1 LNKLFFFDESIN
13 MLKINNIHKKIGY
26 AFLMSLKLFKNDR
39 TNKIVLYV
47 ILIALIAASVVIV
60 SIIVIYL
67 VSLEDSGGG

>member
-1 LNKLFFFDESIN
+1 
-13 MLKINNIHKKIGY
+13 
-26 AFLMSLKLFKNDR
+26 MSLKLFKNDR